1 MKKLAKFLVEKRL
14 WLFVGSIIVALVS
27 LVLMNFVKVNQDMTQ
42 YLPKDSNMRLG
53 LEIMDR
59 EFPAVESNEQI
70 KLMFK
75 NLTYKQKQLVKVK
88 IEAYPGVQS
97 VAFELE
103 SDSYNSGEYTLYV
116 VTSEYNNLDQVT
128 VLAESMLD
136 HFDNNYTVYAYYG
149 NPMYNVLDVLLPLA
163 MGIFLVALVVFCK
176 AYIEVFLL
184 LVSIGFSILINMGT
198 NIIFPSISD
207 MTLSIAAVLQL
218 ALSIDYSIMLFH
230 RYEQEK
236 IRLAERPNN
245 VLAMKRAIRNAFSSV
260 SSSAVTTIVG
270 LLVLLLMSFT
280 IGADMGLVMAKGIF
294 CSLICVF
301 TVMPT
306 LVLWCDKLLVTTNK
320 KYLREQRLL
329 KKSTQ
334 ELDEE
339 EDEEE
344 EEIEEEIKKEGEENY
359 A

>member
-14 WLFVGSIIVALVS
+14 LLFIGTVIVAVIS

-53 LEIMDR
+53 IEIMNQ
-59 EFPAVESNEQI
+59 EFPAVDSNEGFKI
-70 KLMFK
+70 MFES
-75 NLTYKQKQLVKVK
+75 LTSKQKQLVKDK
-88 IEAYPGVQS
+88 IETYPGVES
-97 VAFELE
+97 VAYEFESE
-103 SDSYNSGEYTLYV
+103 KYNSGKYTLYI
-116 VTSEYNNLDQVT
+116 VTSEYKDLNKLST
-128 VLAESMLD
+128 LAENMLD
-136 HFDNNYTVYAYYG
+136 YFDDNYTVYGYYG
-149 NPMYNVLDVLLPLA
+149 NPMYNVLNVLLPLA
-163 MGIFLVALVVFCK
+163 LGIFLVALIILCK

-236 IRLAERPNN
+236 IRLAKRPNN
-245 VLAMKRAIRNAFSSV
+245 VFAMRRAIKNAFASI

-280 IGADMGLVMAKGIF
+280 IGADMGLVMAKGIL

-306 LVLWCDKLLVTTNK
+306 LVLWCDRLLTITNK
-320 KYLREQRLL
+320 KYLREQRLAR
-329 KKSTQ
+329 KAA
-334 ELDEE
+334 EEEEEDDDE
-339 EDEEE
+339 EDEEY
-344 EEIEEEIKKEGEENY
+344 EGADY